1 MRKILIALV
10 AAASIGAMSLATSSK
25 AEAWWG
31 WWGPG
36 AVVGAFVGG
45 AVVGSAI
52 ATTTSVAS
60 WPTAGSRG
68 TRPAPQNRGII
79 SRFSFTFS
87 PPREGNIVVLSILV
101 LTPATSSQNQYLS
114 SLNTLAF

>member
-1 MRKILIALV
+1 MRKILIALA

-45 AVVGSAI
+45 AIVGSA
-52 ATTTSVAS
+52 VA
-60 WPTAGSRG
+60 
-68 TRPAPQNRGII
+68 TRPYYPYGYYGYGYYGYG
-79 SRFSFTFS
+79 
-87 PPREGNIVVLSILV
+87 PYPYGPRCRSVWNGYTWV
-101 LTPATSSQNQYLS
+101 PAC
-114 SLNTLAF
+114 